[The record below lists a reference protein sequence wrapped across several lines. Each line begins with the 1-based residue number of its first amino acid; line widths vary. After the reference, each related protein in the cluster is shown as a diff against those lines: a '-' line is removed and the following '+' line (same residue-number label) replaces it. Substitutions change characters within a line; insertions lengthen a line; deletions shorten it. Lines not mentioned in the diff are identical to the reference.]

1 MDGAGDYEWK
11 QIQQPCGYV
20 RVDMRMKGSYSYG
33 ILLTELL
40 ARIVPF
46 SDTYS
51 GFDFIND
58 VATKNQLPTIPMWCV
73 FVGISES

>member
-1 MDGAGDYEWK
+1 MDGSRDHERE
-11 QIQQPCGYV
+11 QVQQPRGYV
-20 RVDMRMKGSYSYG
+20 RERRGMKGSYSYG

-46 SDTYS
+46 SDIYA

-58 VATKNQLPTIPMWCV
+58 VAIKNQLPTIPKW
-73 FVGISES
+73 

>member
-1 MDGAGDYEWK
+1 MDGSRDHERE
-11 QIQQPCGYV
+11 QVQQPRGHV
-20 RVDMRMKGSYSYG
+20 HVGRGVKGSYSYG

-46 SDTYS
+46 SDTYA

-58 VATKNQLPTIPMWCV
+58 VATKNQLPTIPKW
-73 FVGISES
+73 

>member
-1 MDGAGDYEWK
+1 MDGSRDHERE
-11 QIQQPCGYV
+11 QVQQPRRHV
-20 RVDMRMKGSYSYG
+20 RVQRGVKGSYSYG

-46 SDTYS
+46 SDTYA

-58 VATKNQLPTIPMWCV
+58 VATKNQLPTIPKW
-73 FVGISES
+73 

>member
-1 MDGAGDYEWK
+1 MDGSRDHERE
-11 QIQQPCGYV
+11 QVQQPRGHV
-20 RVDMRMKGSYSYG
+20 RVGRGVKGSYSYG

-46 SDTYS
+46 SDTYA

-58 VATKNQLPTIPMWCV
+58 VATKNQLPTIPKW
-73 FVGISES
+73 

>member
-1 MDGAGDYEWK
+1 MDGSRDHERE
-11 QIQQPCGYV
+11 QVQQPRGHV
-20 RVDMRMKGSYSYG
+20 RVRRGVKGSYSYG

-46 SDTYS
+46 SDTYA

-58 VATKNQLPTIPMWCV
+58 VATKNQLPTIPKW
-73 FVGISES
+73 

>member
-1 MDGAGDYEWK
+1 MGRG
-11 QIQQPCGYV
+11 V
-20 RVDMRMKGSYSYG
+20 KGSYSYG

-46 SDTYS
+46 SDTYA

-58 VATKNQLPTIPMWCV
+58 VAIKNQLPTIPKW
-73 FVGISES
+73 